1 MLYLDSICKICRNS
15 KLYRYMTQKSTQTHD
30 VKVVAILKINIY
42 LYHAR
47 FSGESCSTSIL
58 CEPELHIINTTT
70 YTPWPRSSAHEHQGW
85 DRSCKVGGICMS
97 EAPTSDWVVT
107 SYPRAVKSQRQKK
120 GGHQSMAPLQGTTA
134 AVYPRSLAGWLA
146 ARLFPHTQS
155 CTDRQAGRQEGRVA
169 SYLPFP
175 SLQAKSIPW
184 ACRHQDANKWTKES
198 KSSSSSRQWWSWWAE
213 GGATGMRE
221 RVKLGVWKFR
231 PIFYF
236 LFFYSFQ

>member
-1 MLYLDSICKICRNS
+1 
-15 KLYRYMTQKSTQTHD
+15 MTQKSTQTHD

-47 FSGESCSTSIL
+47 FLGEWCSTSIS

-85 DRSCKVGGICMS
+85 DWSCKVGGICMS
-97 EAPTSDWVVT
+97 EAPSSDWVVT

-175 SLQAKSIPW
+175 SGEEHPVSMSPPGCQ
-184 ACRHQDANKWTKES
+184 QMNKRKQKQQQQQTMMIMMGWGRCHWHERES
-198 KSSSSSRQWWSWWAE
+198 
-213 GGATGMRE
+213 
-221 RVKLGVWKFR
+221 
-231 PIFYF
+231 
-236 LFFYSFQ
+236 